1 MKHTLN
7 IPILGFA
14 AYSGTGK
21 TTLLEALIPKL
32 TKAGLR
38 IGMLKHAHHN
48 FDVDQPGKDSHRL
61 RKAGASQML
70 ISSRNRFALMTETPE
85 SESEF
90 DYLLTRFD
98 EDKLDVVLVEGCKNI
113 AFPKIELHREEVGKP
128 WLHPNDE
135 NIIAIASDSGEL
147 DSELPQMNINDLEA
161 IAQFVIQ
168 YVQEAKAPKSKEKE
182 AACCD
187 TLSPAFLSV
196 VQGQEKILSL
206 VNTVSETEACK
217 IEDAYGRVLADHVV
231 SPVNVPQY
239 TNSAMDGYAI
249 RGDDVERESYQVVA
263 KVMAGHA
270 YDKPLEVGQA
280 VKIMTGAPTPIN
292 GDTVVMREQASK
304 DGDTV
309 TFNGASIKTG
319 QNVRQAG
326 EDLAIGNDVFTAGTR
341 LASPEMGMIASLGF
355 GEANVFRKLKVAVF
369 STGDEVQA
377 PGTEQK
383 ANSIYDSNRFTIM
396 GMLEK
401 LGCEILDFG
410 ILEDNE
416 QLMIE
421 ALENASAQADVV
433 MTSGGVSVGDA
444 DYIKLA
450 LDKLGQIDFWRIN
463 MRPGRPLAFGQI
475 NDKPFFGLPGNP
487 VAVMVSF
494 INFVEPALRK
504 MQGEQG
510 WKPLKVSAIATENLR
525 SRQGRTEFS
534 RGIYELDETGRLT
547 VRTTGKQ
554 GSGIL
559 RSMSEANCLI
569 EISPAVDTVKA
580 GESVTIIPLQAES
593 RPIQNSK
600 VSMSGLFIDYRK
612 IFQRDSYGSH
622 HSLHLQ
628 RPRQRTDVL
637 VPATP
642 QHSRSSC
649 RSRRYR
655 YH

>member
-21 TTLLEALIPKL
+21 TTLLEALLPKL
-32 TKAGLR
+32 TEAGLR

-147 DSELPQMNINDLEA
+147 DSDLPQMNINDLEA
-161 IAQFVIQ
+161 IAQFVIE

-206 VNTVSETEACK
+206 VNTVAETEACK
-217 IEDAYGRVLADHVV
+217 IENAYGRVLADHVV

-249 RGDDVERESYQVVA
+249 RGDDVERDSYQVVA
-263 KVMAGHA
+263 EVMAGHA
-270 YDKPLEVGQA
+270 YDQPLEVGQA

-292 GDTVVMREQASK
+292 GDTVVMREQASQ

-326 EDLAIGNDVFTAGTR
+326 EDLAIGSDVFTAGTR

-475 NDKPFFGLPGNP
+475 DDKPFFGLPGNP

-580 GESVTIIPLQAES
+580 GESVTIIPLQG
-593 RPIQNSK
+593 RI
-600 VSMSGLFIDYRK
+600 
-612 IFQRDSYGSH
+612 
-622 HSLHLQ
+622 
-628 RPRQRTDVL
+628 
-637 VPATP
+637 
-642 QHSRSSC
+642 
-649 RSRRYR
+649 
-655 YH
+655 

>member
-21 TTLLEALIPKL
+21 TTLLEALLPKL
-32 TKAGLR
+32 TEAGLR

-48 FDVDQPGKDSHRL
+48 FDVDKPGKDSYRL

-70 ISSRNRFALMTETPE
+70 IASRNRFALMTETPE
-85 SESEF
+85 AEAEF
-90 DYLLTRFD
+90 EYLLTRFD

-128 WLHPNDE
+128 WLYPHDE
-135 NIIAIASDSGEL
+135 NIIAIASDSAEL
-147 DSELPQMNINDLEA
+147 DSELPQMNINDLDA
-161 IAQFVIQ
+161 IAQFVLQ
-168 YVQEAKAPKSKEKE
+168 YVQDAKAPKSKEKD

-206 VNTVSETEACK
+206 VNTVSEIEACK
-217 IEDAYGRVLADHVV
+217 IENAYGRVLAEHII

-249 RGDDVERESYQVVA
+249 RSDDVDRDSYQVVA
-263 KVMAGHA
+263 EVMAGHA
-270 YDKPLEVGQA
+270 YDQPLEVGQA
-280 VKIMTGAPTPIN
+280 VKIMTGAPTPLN
-292 GDTVVMREQASK
+292 GDTVVMREQASQE
-304 DGDTV
+304 GDKV
-309 TFNGASIKTG
+309 TFNGANIKAG

-326 EDLAIGNDVFTAGTR
+326 EDLAIGSDVFTVGTR

-475 NDKPFFGLPGNP
+475 NNKPFFGLPGNP

-510 WKPLKVSAIATENLR
+510 WKPLKVNAIATENLR

-534 RGIYELDETGRLT
+534 RGIYELDDTGRLT

-569 EISPAVDTVKA
+569 EISPAIDTVKA
-580 GESVTIIPLQAES
+580 GESVTIIPLQG
-593 RPIQNSK
+593 RI
-600 VSMSGLFIDYRK
+600 
-612 IFQRDSYGSH
+612 
-622 HSLHLQ
+622 
-628 RPRQRTDVL
+628 
-637 VPATP
+637 
-642 QHSRSSC
+642 
-649 RSRRYR
+649 
-655 YH
+655 

>member
-21 TTLLEALIPKL
+21 TTLLEALLPKL
-32 TKAGLR
+32 TEAGLR

-48 FDVDQPGKDSHRL
+48 FDVDKPGKDSYRL

-70 ISSRNRFALMTETPE
+70 IASRNRFALMTETPE
-85 SESEF
+85 AEAEF
-90 DYLLTRFD
+90 EYLLTRFD
-98 EDKLDVVLVEGCKNI
+98 EDMLDVVLVEGCKNI

-128 WLHPNDE
+128 WLYPNDE
-135 NIIAIASDSGEL
+135 NIIAIASDTAEL
-147 DSELPQMNINDLEA
+147 DSELPQMNINDLDA
-161 IAQFVIQ
+161 IAQFVLQ
-168 YVQEAKAPKSKEKE
+168 YVQEAKAPKSKEKD

-206 VNTVSETEACK
+206 VNTVSEIEACK
-217 IEDAYGRVLADHVV
+217 IENAYGRVLAEHIV

-249 RGDDVERESYQVVA
+249 RSDDVDRDSYQVVA
-263 KVMAGHA
+263 EVMAGHA
-270 YDKPLEVGQA
+270 YDQPLEVGQA
-280 VKIMTGAPTPIN
+280 VKIMTGAPTPRN
-292 GDTVVMREQASK
+292 GDTVVMREQATQE
-304 DGDTV
+304 GDKV
-309 TFNGASIKTG
+309 TFNGANIKAG

-326 EDLAIGNDVFTAGTR
+326 EDLAIGSDVFTAGTR
-341 LASPEMGMIASLGF
+341 LASPEMGMVASLGF

-475 NDKPFFGLPGNP
+475 NNKPFFGLPGNP

-510 WKPLKVSAIATENLR
+510 WKPLKVNAIATENLR

-534 RGIYELDETGRLT
+534 RGVYELDATGRLT

-569 EISPAVDTVKA
+569 EISPAIDTVKA
-580 GESVTIIPLQAES
+580 GESVTIIPLQG
-593 RPIQNSK
+593 RI
-600 VSMSGLFIDYRK
+600 
-612 IFQRDSYGSH
+612 
-622 HSLHLQ
+622 
-628 RPRQRTDVL
+628 
-637 VPATP
+637 
-642 QHSRSSC
+642 
-649 RSRRYR
+649 
-655 YH
+655 

>member
-21 TTLLEALIPKL
+21 TTLLEALLPKL
-32 TKAGLR
+32 TEAGLR

-48 FDVDQPGKDSHRL
+48 FDVDKPGKDSYRL

-70 ISSRNRFALMTETPE
+70 IASRNRFALMTETPE
-85 SESEF
+85 AEAEF
-90 DYLLTRFD
+90 EYLLTRFD

-128 WLHPNDE
+128 WLYPHDE
-135 NIIAIASDSGEL
+135 NIIAIASDSAEL
-147 DSELPQMNINDLEA
+147 DSELPQMNINDLDA
-161 IAQFVIQ
+161 IAQFVLQ
-168 YVQEAKAPKSKEKE
+168 YVQDAKALKSKEKD

-206 VNTVSETEACK
+206 VNTVSEIEACK
-217 IEDAYGRVLADHVV
+217 IENAYGRVLAEHII

-249 RGDDVERESYQVVA
+249 RSDDVDRDSYQVVA
-263 KVMAGHA
+263 EVMAGHA
-270 YDKPLEVGQA
+270 YDQPLQVGQA
-280 VKIMTGAPTPIN
+280 VKIMTGAPTPLN
-292 GDTVVMREQASK
+292 GDTVVMREQASQE
-304 DGDTV
+304 GDKV
-309 TFNGASIKTG
+309 TFNGAHIKAG

-326 EDLAIGNDVFTAGTR
+326 EDLAIGSDVFTAGTR

-475 NDKPFFGLPGNP
+475 NNKPFFGLPGNP

-510 WKPLKVSAIATENLR
+510 WKPLKVNAIATENLR

-534 RGIYELDETGRLT
+534 RGIYELNDTGRLT

-569 EISPAVDTVKA
+569 EISPAIDTVKA
-580 GESVTIIPLQAES
+580 GESVTIIPLQG
-593 RPIQNSK
+593 RI
-600 VSMSGLFIDYRK
+600 
-612 IFQRDSYGSH
+612 
-622 HSLHLQ
+622 
-628 RPRQRTDVL
+628 
-637 VPATP
+637 
-642 QHSRSSC
+642 
-649 RSRRYR
+649 
-655 YH
+655 

>member
-21 TTLLEALIPKL
+21 TTLLEALLPKL
-32 TKAGLR
+32 TEAGLR

-48 FDVDQPGKDSHRL
+48 FDVDKPGKDSYRL

-70 ISSRNRFALMTETPE
+70 IASRNRFALMTETPE
-85 SESEF
+85 AEAEF
-90 DYLLTRFD
+90 EYLLTRFD
-98 EDKLDVVLVEGCKNI
+98 EDMLDVVLVEGCKNI

-128 WLHPNDE
+128 WLYPNDE
-135 NIIAIASDSGEL
+135 NIIAIASDGGEL
-147 DSELPQMNINDLEA
+147 DSELPQININDLDA

-168 YVQEAKAPKSKEKE
+168 YVQEAKAPKNKEKE

-206 VNTVSETEACK
+206 VNTVSEIEACK

-263 KVMAGHA
+263 EVMAGHA
-270 YDKPLEVGQA
+270 YDQPLEVGQA

-292 GDTVVMREQASK
+292 GDTVVMREQASQ

-309 TFNGASIKTG
+309 TLNGANIKAG

-326 EDLAIGNDVFTAGTR
+326 EDLAIGSDVFTAGTR

-475 NDKPFFGLPGNP
+475 NNKPFFGLPGNP

-504 MQGEQG
+504 MQGEQD
-510 WKPLKVSAIATENLR
+510 WKPLKVNAIATENLR

-534 RGIYELDETGRLT
+534 RGVYELDETGRLT

-569 EISPAVDTVKA
+569 EISPAIDTVKA
-580 GESVTIIPLQAES
+580 GESVTIIPLQG
-593 RPIQNSK
+593 RI
-600 VSMSGLFIDYRK
+600 
-612 IFQRDSYGSH
+612 
-622 HSLHLQ
+622 
-628 RPRQRTDVL
+628 
-637 VPATP
+637 
-642 QHSRSSC
+642 
-649 RSRRYR
+649 
-655 YH
+655 

>member
-21 TTLLEALIPKL
+21 TTLLEALLPKL
-32 TKAGLR
+32 TEAGLR

-48 FDVDQPGKDSHRL
+48 FDVDKPGKDSYRL

-70 ISSRNRFALMTETPE
+70 IASRNRFALMTETPE
-85 SESEF
+85 AEAEF
-90 DYLLTRFD
+90 EYLLTRFD

-128 WLHPNDE
+128 WLYPHDE
-135 NIIAIASDSGEL
+135 NIIAIASDTAEL
-147 DSELPQMNINDLEA
+147 DSELPQMNINDLDA
-161 IAQFVIQ
+161 IAQFVLQ
-168 YVQEAKAPKSKEKE
+168 YVQEAKAPKSKEKD

-206 VNTVSETEACK
+206 VNTVSEIEASK
-217 IEDAYGRVLADHVV
+217 IENAYGRVLAEDII

-249 RGDDVERESYQVVA
+249 RSDDVDRDSYQVVA
-263 KVMAGHA
+263 EVMAGHA
-270 YDKPLEVGQA
+270 YDQPLQVGQA
-280 VKIMTGAPTPIN
+280 VKIMTGAPTPRN
-292 GDTVVMREQASK
+292 GDTVVMREQASQE
-304 DGDTV
+304 GDKV
-309 TFNGASIKTG
+309 TFNGSNIKAG

-326 EDLAIGNDVFTAGTR
+326 EDLAIGSDVFTAGTR

-475 NDKPFFGLPGNP
+475 NNKPFFGLPGNP

-510 WKPLKVSAIATENLR
+510 WKPLKVKAIATENLR

-534 RGIYELDETGRLT
+534 RGIYELDDTGRLT

-569 EISPAVDTVKA
+569 EISPAIDTVKA
-580 GESVTIIPLQAES
+580 GESVTIIPLQG
-593 RPIQNSK
+593 RI
-600 VSMSGLFIDYRK
+600 
-612 IFQRDSYGSH
+612 
-622 HSLHLQ
+622 
-628 RPRQRTDVL
+628 
-637 VPATP
+637 
-642 QHSRSSC
+642 
-649 RSRRYR
+649 
-655 YH
+655 

>member
-21 TTLLEALIPKL
+21 TTLLEALLPKL
-32 TKAGLR
+32 TEAGLR

-263 KVMAGHA
+263 EVMAGHA
-270 YDKPLEVGQA
+270 YDQPLEVGQA

-292 GDTVVMREQASK
+292 GDTVVMREQASQ

-580 GESVTIIPLQAES
+580 GESVTIIPLQG
-593 RPIQNSK
+593 RI
-600 VSMSGLFIDYRK
+600 
-612 IFQRDSYGSH
+612 
-622 HSLHLQ
+622 
-628 RPRQRTDVL
+628 
-637 VPATP
+637 
-642 QHSRSSC
+642 
-649 RSRRYR
+649 
-655 YH
+655 

>member
-21 TTLLEALIPKL
+21 TTLLEALLPKL
-32 TKAGLR
+32 TEAGLR

-48 FDVDQPGKDSHRL
+48 FDVDKPGKDSYRL

-70 ISSRNRFALMTETPE
+70 IASRNRYALMTETPE
-85 SESEF
+85 AESEF
-90 DYLLTRFD
+90 EYLLTRFD
-98 EDKLDVVLVEGCKNI
+98 EDMLDVVLVEGCKNI

-128 WLHPNDE
+128 WLYPHDD
-135 NIIAIASDSGEL
+135 NIIAIASDSAEL
-147 DSELPQMNINDLEA
+147 DSELPQMNINDLDA
-161 IAQFVIQ
+161 IAQFVLQ
-168 YVQEAKAPKSKEKE
+168 YVQDAKAPKSKEKD

-206 VNTVSETEACK
+206 VNTVSEIEACK
-217 IEDAYGRVLADHVV
+217 IENAYGRVLAEHII

-249 RGDDVERESYQVVA
+249 RSDDVDRDSYQIVA
-263 KVMAGHA
+263 EVMAGHA
-270 YDKPLEVGQA
+270 YDQPLEVGQA
-280 VKIMTGAPTPIN
+280 VKIMTGAPTPLN
-292 GDTVVMREQASK
+292 GDTVVMREQASQE
-304 DGDTV
+304 GDKV
-309 TFNGASIKTG
+309 TFNGANIKAG

-326 EDLAIGNDVFTAGTR
+326 EDLAIGSDVFTAGTR

-410 ILEDNE
+410 IMEDNE

-475 NDKPFFGLPGNP
+475 NNKPFFGLPGNP

-510 WKPLKVSAIATENLR
+510 WKPLKVNAIATENLR

-534 RGIYELDETGRLT
+534 RGVYELDDTGRLT

-569 EISPAVDTVKA
+569 EISPAIDTVKA
-580 GESVTIIPLQAES
+580 GESVTIIPLQG
-593 RPIQNSK
+593 RI
-600 VSMSGLFIDYRK
+600 
-612 IFQRDSYGSH
+612 
-622 HSLHLQ
+622 
-628 RPRQRTDVL
+628 
-637 VPATP
+637 
-642 QHSRSSC
+642 
-649 RSRRYR
+649 
-655 YH
+655 

>member
-21 TTLLEALIPKL
+21 TTLLEALLPKL
-32 TKAGLR
+32 TEAGLR

-48 FDVDQPGKDSHRL
+48 FDVDKPGKDSYRL

-70 ISSRNRFALMTETPE
+70 IASRNRFALMTETPE
-85 SESEF
+85 AEAEF
-90 DYLLTRFD
+90 EYLLTRFD

-128 WLHPNDE
+128 WLYPHDE
-135 NIIAIASDSGEL
+135 NIIAIASDSAEL
-147 DSELPQMNINDLEA
+147 DSELPQMNINDLDA
-161 IAQFVIQ
+161 IAQFVLQ
-168 YVQEAKAPKSKEKE
+168 YVQDAKAPKSKEKD

-206 VNTVSETEACK
+206 VNTVSEIEACK
-217 IEDAYGRVLADHVV
+217 IENAYGRVLAEHII

-249 RGDDVERESYQVVA
+249 RSDDVDRDSYQIVA
-263 KVMAGHA
+263 EVMAGHA
-270 YDKPLEVGQA
+270 YDKALEVGQA
-280 VKIMTGAPTPIN
+280 VKIMTGAPTPLN
-292 GDTVVMREQASK
+292 GDTVVMREQASQE
-304 DGDTV
+304 GDNV
-309 TFNGASIKTG
+309 TFNGANIKAG

-326 EDLAIGNDVFTAGTR
+326 EDLAIGSDVFTAGTR

-475 NDKPFFGLPGNP
+475 NNKPFFGLPGNP

-510 WKPLKVSAIATENLR
+510 WKPLKVNAIATENLR

-534 RGIYELDETGRLT
+534 RGIYELDDTGRLT

-569 EISPAVDTVKA
+569 EISPAIDTVKA
-580 GESVTIIPLQAES
+580 GESVTIIPLQG
-593 RPIQNSK
+593 RI
-600 VSMSGLFIDYRK
+600 
-612 IFQRDSYGSH
+612 
-622 HSLHLQ
+622 
-628 RPRQRTDVL
+628 
-637 VPATP
+637 
-642 QHSRSSC
+642 
-649 RSRRYR
+649 
-655 YH
+655 

>member
-21 TTLLEALIPKL
+21 TTLLEALLPKL
-32 TKAGLR
+32 TEAGLR

-48 FDVDQPGKDSHRL
+48 FDVDKPGKDSHRL

-70 ISSRNRFALMTETPE
+70 IASRNRFALMTETPE
-85 SESEF
+85 AEAEF
-90 DYLLTRFD
+90 EYLLTRFD

-128 WLHPNDE
+128 WLYPHDE
-135 NIIAIASDSGEL
+135 NIIAIASDSAEL
-147 DSELPQMNINDLEA
+147 DSELPQMNINDLDA
-161 IAQFVIQ
+161 IAQFVLQ
-168 YVQEAKAPKSKEKE
+168 YVQDAKAPKSKEKD

-206 VNTVSETEACK
+206 VNTVSEIEACK
-217 IEDAYGRVLADHVV
+217 IENAYGRVLAEHII

-249 RGDDVERESYQVVA
+249 RSDDVDRDSYQVVA
-263 KVMAGHA
+263 EVMAGHA
-270 YDKPLEVGQA
+270 YDQPLEVGQA
-280 VKIMTGAPTPIN
+280 VKIMTGAPTPRN
-292 GDTVVMREQASK
+292 GDTVVMREQASQE
-304 DGDTV
+304 GDKV
-309 TFNGASIKTG
+309 TFNGANIKAG

-326 EDLAIGNDVFTAGTR
+326 EDLAIGSDVFTAGTR

-475 NDKPFFGLPGNP
+475 NNKPFFGLPGNP

-510 WKPLKVSAIATENLR
+510 WKPLKVNAIATENLR

-534 RGIYELDETGRLT
+534 RGIYELDDTGRLT

-569 EISPAVDTVKA
+569 EISPAIDTVKA
-580 GESVTIIPLQAES
+580 GESVTIIPLQG
-593 RPIQNSK
+593 RI
-600 VSMSGLFIDYRK
+600 
-612 IFQRDSYGSH
+612 
-622 HSLHLQ
+622 
-628 RPRQRTDVL
+628 
-637 VPATP
+637 
-642 QHSRSSC
+642 
-649 RSRRYR
+649 
-655 YH
+655 

>member
-21 TTLLEALIPKL
+21 TTLLEALLPKL
-32 TKAGLR
+32 TEAGLR

-48 FDVDQPGKDSHRL
+48 FDVDKPGKDSYRL

-70 ISSRNRFALMTETPE
+70 IASRNRFALMTETPE
-85 SESEF
+85 AEAEF
-90 DYLLTRFD
+90 EYLLTRFD

-128 WLHPNDE
+128 WLYPNDE
-135 NIIAIASDSGEL
+135 NIIAIASDSAEL

-168 YVQEAKAPKSKEKE
+168 YVQEAKAPKNKEKE

-206 VNTVSETEACK
+206 VNTVSEIEACK
-217 IEDAYGRVLADHVV
+217 IENAYGRVLAEHII

-249 RGDDVERESYQVVA
+249 RSDDVDRDSYQVIA
-263 KVMAGHA
+263 EVMAGHA
-270 YDKPLEVGQA
+270 YDQPLEVGQA
-280 VKIMTGAPTPIN
+280 VKIMTGAPTPRN
-292 GDTVVMREQASK
+292 GDTVVMREQAIQE
-304 DGDTV
+304 GDKV
-309 TFNGASIKTG
+309 TFNGANIKAG

-326 EDLAIGNDVFTAGTR
+326 EDLAIGSDVFTAGTR

-369 STGDEVQA
+369 STGDEVQP

-475 NDKPFFGLPGNP
+475 NNKPFFGLPGNP

-510 WKPLKVSAIATENLR
+510 WKPLKVNAIATENLR

-534 RGIYELDETGRLT
+534 RGVYELDATGRLT

-569 EISPAVDTVKA
+569 EISPAIDTVKA
-580 GESVTIIPLQAES
+580 GESVTIIPLQG
-593 RPIQNSK
+593 RI
-600 VSMSGLFIDYRK
+600 
-612 IFQRDSYGSH
+612 
-622 HSLHLQ
+622 
-628 RPRQRTDVL
+628 
-637 VPATP
+637 
-642 QHSRSSC
+642 
-649 RSRRYR
+649 
-655 YH
+655 

>member
-21 TTLLEALIPKL
+21 TTLLEALLPKL
-32 TKAGLR
+32 TEAGLR

-48 FDVDQPGKDSHRL
+48 FDVDKPGKDSYRL

-70 ISSRNRFALMTETPE
+70 IASRNRFALMTETPE
-85 SESEF
+85 AEAEF
-90 DYLLTRFD
+90 EYLLTRFD

-128 WLHPNDE
+128 WLYPHDE
-135 NIIAIASDSGEL
+135 NIIAIASDSAEL
-147 DSELPQMNINDLEA
+147 DSELPQMNINDLDA
-161 IAQFVIQ
+161 IAQFVLQ
-168 YVQEAKAPKSKEKE
+168 YVQDAKAPKSKEKD

-196 VQGQEKILSL
+196 VQGQEKVLSL
-206 VNTVSETEACK
+206 VNTVSEIEACK
-217 IEDAYGRVLADHVV
+217 IENAYGRVLAEDII

-249 RGDDVERESYQVVA
+249 RSDDVDRDSYQVVA
-263 KVMAGHA
+263 EVMAGHA
-270 YDKPLEVGQA
+270 YDQPLEVGQA
-280 VKIMTGAPTPIN
+280 VKIMTGAPTPLN
-292 GDTVVMREQASK
+292 GDTVVMREQATQE
-304 DGDTV
+304 GDKV
-309 TFNGASIKTG
+309 TFNGSNIKAG

-326 EDLAIGNDVFTAGTR
+326 EDLAIGSDVFTAGTR

-475 NDKPFFGLPGNP
+475 NNKPFFGLPGNP

-510 WKPLKVSAIATENLR
+510 WKPLKVNAIATENLR

-534 RGIYELDETGRLT
+534 RGIYELDDTGRLT

-569 EISPAVDTVKA
+569 EISPAIDTVKA
-580 GESVTIIPLQAES
+580 GESVTIIPLQG
-593 RPIQNSK
+593 RI
-600 VSMSGLFIDYRK
+600 
-612 IFQRDSYGSH
+612 
-622 HSLHLQ
+622 
-628 RPRQRTDVL
+628 
-637 VPATP
+637 
-642 QHSRSSC
+642 
-649 RSRRYR
+649 
-655 YH
+655 

>member
-21 TTLLEALIPKL
+21 TTLLEALLPKL
-32 TKAGLR
+32 TEAGLR

-48 FDVDQPGKDSHRL
+48 FDVDKPGKDSYRL

-70 ISSRNRFALMTETPE
+70 IASRNRFALMTETPE
-85 SESEF
+85 AEAEF
-90 DYLLTRFD
+90 EYLLTRFD

-128 WLHPNDE
+128 WLYPHDD
-135 NIIAIASDSGEL
+135 NIIAIASDSAEL
-147 DSELPQMNINDLEA
+147 DSELPQMNINDLDA
-161 IAQFVIQ
+161 IAQFVLQ
-168 YVQEAKAPKSKEKE
+168 YVQDAKAPKSKEKDT
-182 AACCD
+182 ACCD

-206 VNTVSETEACK
+206 VNTVSEIEACK
-217 IEDAYGRVLADHVV
+217 IENAYGRVLAEHII

-249 RGDDVERESYQVVA
+249 RSDDVDRDSYQVVA
-263 KVMAGHA
+263 EVMAGHA
-270 YDKPLEVGQA
+270 YDQPLEVGQA
-280 VKIMTGAPTPIN
+280 VKIMTGAPTPLN
-292 GDTVVMREQASK
+292 GDTVVMREQASQE
-304 DGDTV
+304 GDKV
-309 TFNGASIKTG
+309 TFDGANIKAG

-326 EDLAIGNDVFTAGTR
+326 EDLAIGSDVFTAGTR

-475 NDKPFFGLPGNP
+475 NNKPFFGLPGNP

-510 WKPLKVSAIATENLR
+510 WKPLKVNAIATENLR

-534 RGIYELDETGRLT
+534 RGIYELDDTGRLT

-569 EISPAVDTVKA
+569 EISPAIDTVKA
-580 GESVTIIPLQAES
+580 GESVTIIPLQG
-593 RPIQNSK
+593 RI
-600 VSMSGLFIDYRK
+600 
-612 IFQRDSYGSH
+612 
-622 HSLHLQ
+622 
-628 RPRQRTDVL
+628 
-637 VPATP
+637 
-642 QHSRSSC
+642 
-649 RSRRYR
+649 
-655 YH
+655 

>member
-21 TTLLEALIPKL
+21 TTLLEALLPKL
-32 TKAGLR
+32 TEAGLR

-48 FDVDQPGKDSHRL
+48 FDVDKPGKDSYRL

-70 ISSRNRFALMTETPE
+70 IASRNRFALMTETPE
-85 SESEF
+85 AEAEF
-90 DYLLTRFD
+90 EYLLTRFD
-98 EDKLDVVLVEGCKNI
+98 EDMLDVVLVEGCKNI

-128 WLHPNDE
+128 WLYPNDE
-135 NIIAIASDSGEL
+135 NIIAIASDGGEL

-168 YVQEAKAPKSKEKE
+168 YVQEAKAPKNKEKE

-206 VNTVSETEACK
+206 VNTVSEIEACK
-217 IEDAYGRVLADHVV
+217 IENAYGRVLAEHIV

-249 RGDDVERESYQVVA
+249 RSDDVDRDSYQVVA
-263 KVMAGHA
+263 EVMAGHA
-270 YDKPLEVGQA
+270 YDQPLDVGQA
-280 VKIMTGAPTPIN
+280 VKIMTGAPTPRN
-292 GDTVVMREQASK
+292 GDTVVMREQASQE
-304 DGDTV
+304 GDKV
-309 TFNGASIKTG
+309 TFNGANIKAG

-326 EDLAIGNDVFTAGTR
+326 EDLAIGSDVFTAGTR

-475 NDKPFFGLPGNP
+475 NNKPFFGLPGNP

-510 WKPLKVSAIATENLR
+510 WKPLKVNAIATENLR
-525 SRQGRTEFS
+525 SRQGRTEFT
-534 RGIYELDETGRLT
+534 RGIYELDNTGRLT

-569 EISPAVDTVKA
+569 EISPAIDTVKA
-580 GESVTIIPLQAES
+580 GESVTIIPLQG
-593 RPIQNSK
+593 RI
-600 VSMSGLFIDYRK
+600 
-612 IFQRDSYGSH
+612 
-622 HSLHLQ
+622 
-628 RPRQRTDVL
+628 
-637 VPATP
+637 
-642 QHSRSSC
+642 
-649 RSRRYR
+649 
-655 YH
+655 

>member
-1 MKHTLN
+1 MKHSLP
-7 IPILGFA
+7 IPLLGFA

-21 TTLLEALIPKL
+21 TTLLEALLPKL
-32 TKAGLR
+32 TEAGLR

-48 FDVDQPGKDSHRL
+48 FDVDKEGKDSYRL

-70 ISSRNRFALMTETPE
+70 IASRNRYALMTETPE
-85 SESEF
+85 AESEF
-90 DYLLTRFD
+90 DYLLGRFD
-98 EDKLDVVLVEGCKNI
+98 CDKLDVVLVEGCKNI
-113 AFPKIELHREEVGKP
+113 AFPKIELHREAIAKP
-128 WLHPNDE
+128 WLYPNDD
-135 NIIAIASDSGEL
+135 NIIAIASDSQL
-147 DSELPQMNINDLEA
+147 SDTQLPQMDINDLDA
-161 IAQFVIQ
+161 IARFVIE
-168 YVQEAKAPKSKEKE
+168 YVKSSGKSTKTKSE

-196 VQGQEKILSL
+196 EQGQEKILSL
-206 VNTVSETEACK
+206 VHPVEETEACPVAS
-217 IEDAYGRVLADHVV
+217 AYGRVLAKDVI

-249 RGDDVERESYQVVA
+249 RGDDLERSSYQVVA
-263 KVMAGHA
+263 EVLAGHA
-270 YDKPLEVGQA
+270 YDKPLQAGEA
-280 VKIMTGAPTPIN
+280 VKIMTGAPTPVN
-292 GDTVVMREQASK
+292 ADTVVMREQASQQ
-304 DGDTV
+304 GDNV
-309 TFNGASIKTG
+309 TFGEAKIKIG

-326 EDLAIGNDVFTAGTR
+326 EDLAIGSEVFSQGKR
-341 LASPEMGMIASLGF
+341 ISSPEMGMIASLGY
-355 GEANVFRKLKVAVF
+355 ADCQVFRALKVAVF

-383 ANSIYDSNRFTIM
+383 SNSIYDSNRFTLI
-396 GMLEK
+396 GLLES

-416 QLMIE
+416 DLMIK
-421 ALENASAQADVV
+421 ALEDASAQADVV
-433 MTSGGVSVGDA
+433 LTSGGVSVGDA

-475 NDKPFFGLPGNP
+475 SGKPFFGLPGNP

-504 MQGEQG
+504 MQGEQN
-510 WKPLKVSAIATENLR
+510 WQPLKVNAIATENLR

-534 RGIYELDETGRLT
+534 RGVYQLDSNGQLT

-569 EISPAVDTVKA
+569 EISPAVDTVKV
-580 GESVTIIPLQAES
+580 GESVTIIPLQG
-593 RPIQNSK
+593 RI
-600 VSMSGLFIDYRK
+600 
-612 IFQRDSYGSH
+612 
-622 HSLHLQ
+622 
-628 RPRQRTDVL
+628 
-637 VPATP
+637 
-642 QHSRSSC
+642 
-649 RSRRYR
+649 
-655 YH
+655 

>member
-7 IPILGFA
+7 IPIIGFA

-21 TTLLEALIPKL
+21 TTLLEALLPKL
-32 TKAGLR
+32 TEAGLH

-48 FDVDQPGKDSHRL
+48 FDVDKPGKDSYRL

-70 ISSRNRFALMTETPE
+70 IASRNRFALMTETPE
-85 SESEF
+85 AEAEF
-90 DYLLTRFD
+90 EYLLTRFD

-128 WLHPNDE
+128 WLYPHDD
-135 NIIAIASDSGEL
+135 NIIAIASDTAEL
-147 DSELPQMNINDLEA
+147 DSELPQMNINDLDA
-161 IAQFVIQ
+161 IAQFVLQ
-168 YVQEAKAPKSKEKE
+168 YVQDAKAPKSKEKD

-206 VNTVSETEACK
+206 VNTVSEIEACK
-217 IEDAYGRVLADHVV
+217 IENAYGRVLAEHII

-249 RGDDVERESYQVVA
+249 RSDDVDRDSYQVVA
-263 KVMAGHA
+263 EVMAGHA
-270 YDKPLEVGQA
+270 YDQPLEVGQA
-280 VKIMTGAPTPIN
+280 VKIMTGAPTPRN
-292 GDTVVMREQASK
+292 GDTVVMREQASQE
-304 DGDTV
+304 GDKV
-309 TFNGASIKTG
+309 TFNGAHIKAG

-326 EDLAIGNDVFTAGTR
+326 EDLTIGSDVFTAGTR

-475 NDKPFFGLPGNP
+475 NNKPFFGLPGNP

-510 WKPLKVSAIATENLR
+510 WKPLKVNAIATENLR

-534 RGIYELDETGRLT
+534 RGIYELDNTGRLT

-569 EISPAVDTVKA
+569 EISPAIDTVKA
-580 GESVTIIPLQAES
+580 GESVTIIPLQG
-593 RPIQNSK
+593 RI
-600 VSMSGLFIDYRK
+600 
-612 IFQRDSYGSH
+612 
-622 HSLHLQ
+622 
-628 RPRQRTDVL
+628 
-637 VPATP
+637 
-642 QHSRSSC
+642 
-649 RSRRYR
+649 
-655 YH
+655 

>member
-21 TTLLEALIPKL
+21 TTLLEALLPKL
-32 TKAGLR
+32 TEAGLR

-48 FDVDQPGKDSHRL
+48 FDVDKPGKDSYRL

-70 ISSRNRFALMTETPE
+70 IASRNRFALMTETPE
-85 SESEF
+85 AEAEF
-90 DYLLTRFD
+90 EYLLTRFD

-128 WLHPNDE
+128 WLYPHDE
-135 NIIAIASDSGEL
+135 NIIAIASDSAEL
-147 DSELPQMNINDLEA
+147 DSELPQMNINDLDA
-161 IAQFVIQ
+161 IAQFVLQ
-168 YVQEAKAPKSKEKE
+168 YVQDAKAPKSKEKD

-196 VQGQEKILSL
+196 VQGQEKVLSL
-206 VNTVSETEACK
+206 VNTVSEIEACK
-217 IEDAYGRVLADHVV
+217 IENAYGRVLAEDII

-249 RGDDVERESYQVVA
+249 RSDDVDRDSYQIVA
-263 KVMAGHA
+263 EVMAGHA
-270 YDKPLEVGQA
+270 YDQPLEVGQA
-280 VKIMTGAPTPIN
+280 VKIMTGAPTPLN
-292 GDTVVMREQASK
+292 GDTVVMREQAFQE
-304 DGDTV
+304 GDKV
-309 TFNGASIKTG
+309 TFNGANIKAG

-326 EDLAIGNDVFTAGTR
+326 EDLAIGSDVFTAGTR

-475 NDKPFFGLPGNP
+475 NNKPFFGLPGNP

-504 MQGEQG
+504 MQGEQS
-510 WKPLKVSAIATENLR
+510 WKPLKVNAIATENLR

-534 RGIYELDETGRLT
+534 RGIYELDDTGRLT

-569 EISPAVDTVKA
+569 EISPAIDTVKA
-580 GESVTIIPLQAES
+580 GESVTIIPLQG
-593 RPIQNSK
+593 RI
-600 VSMSGLFIDYRK
+600 
-612 IFQRDSYGSH
+612 
-622 HSLHLQ
+622 
-628 RPRQRTDVL
+628 
-637 VPATP
+637 
-642 QHSRSSC
+642 
-649 RSRRYR
+649 
-655 YH
+655 

>member
-21 TTLLEALIPKL
+21 TTLLEALLPKL
-32 TKAGLR
+32 TEAGLR

-48 FDVDQPGKDSHRL
+48 FDVDKPGKDSYRL

-70 ISSRNRFALMTETPE
+70 IASRNRFALMTETPE
-85 SESEF
+85 AEAEF
-90 DYLLTRFD
+90 EYLLTRFD

-128 WLHPNDE
+128 WLYPHDD
-135 NIIAIASDSGEL
+135 NIIAIASDSAEL
-147 DSELPQMNINDLEA
+147 DSELPQMNINDLDA
-161 IAQFVIQ
+161 IAQFVLQ
-168 YVQEAKAPKSKEKE
+168 YVQDAKAPKSKEKD

-206 VNTVSETEACK
+206 VNTVSEIEACK
-217 IEDAYGRVLADHVV
+217 IENAYGRVLAEHII

-249 RGDDVERESYQVVA
+249 RSDDVDRDSYQVVA
-263 KVMAGHA
+263 EVMAGHA
-270 YDKPLEVGQA
+270 YDQPLEVGQA
-280 VKIMTGAPTPIN
+280 VKIMTGAPTPLN
-292 GDTVVMREQASK
+292 GDTVVMREQASQE
-304 DGDTV
+304 GDKV
-309 TFNGASIKTG
+309 TFNGSNIKAG

-326 EDLAIGNDVFTAGTR
+326 EDLAIGSDVFTAGTR

-377 PGTEQK
+377 PGIEQK

-475 NDKPFFGLPGNP
+475 NNKPFFGLPGNP

-510 WKPLKVSAIATENLR
+510 WKPLKVNAIATENLR

-534 RGIYELDETGRLT
+534 RGIYELDDTGRLT

-569 EISPAVDTVKA
+569 EISPAIDTVKA
-580 GESVTIIPLQAES
+580 GESVTIIPLQG
-593 RPIQNSK
+593 RI
-600 VSMSGLFIDYRK
+600 
-612 IFQRDSYGSH
+612 
-622 HSLHLQ
+622 
-628 RPRQRTDVL
+628 
-637 VPATP
+637 
-642 QHSRSSC
+642 
-649 RSRRYR
+649 
-655 YH
+655 

>member
-21 TTLLEALIPKL
+21 TTLLEALLPKL
-32 TKAGLR
+32 TEAGLR

-48 FDVDQPGKDSHRL
+48 FDVDKPGKDSYRL

-70 ISSRNRFALMTETPE
+70 IASRNRFALMTETPE
-85 SESEF
+85 AEAEF
-90 DYLLTRFD
+90 EYLLTRFD

-128 WLHPNDE
+128 WLYPHDE
-135 NIIAIASDSGEL
+135 NIIAIASDSAEL
-147 DSELPQMNINDLEA
+147 DSELPQMNINDLDA
-161 IAQFVIQ
+161 IAQFVLQ
-168 YVQEAKAPKSKEKE
+168 YVQDAKAPKSKEKD

-206 VNTVSETEACK
+206 VNTVSEIEACK
-217 IEDAYGRVLADHVV
+217 IENAYGRVLAEDII

-249 RGDDVERESYQVVA
+249 RSDDVDRDSYQVVA
-263 KVMAGHA
+263 EVMAGHA
-270 YDKPLEVGQA
+270 YDQPLEVGQA
-280 VKIMTGAPTPIN
+280 VKIMTGAPTPRN
-292 GDTVVMREQASK
+292 GDTVVMREQASQE
-304 DGDTV
+304 GDKV
-309 TFNGASIKTG
+309 TFNGANIKAG

-326 EDLAIGNDVFTAGTR
+326 EDLAIGSDVFTAGTR

-475 NDKPFFGLPGNP
+475 NNKPFFGLPGNP

-510 WKPLKVSAIATENLR
+510 WKPLKVNAIATENLR

-534 RGIYELDETGRLT
+534 RGIYELDDTDRLT

-569 EISPAVDTVKA
+569 EISPAIDTVKA
-580 GESVTIIPLQAES
+580 GESVTIIPLQG
-593 RPIQNSK
+593 RI
-600 VSMSGLFIDYRK
+600 
-612 IFQRDSYGSH
+612 
-622 HSLHLQ
+622 
-628 RPRQRTDVL
+628 
-637 VPATP
+637 
-642 QHSRSSC
+642 
-649 RSRRYR
+649 
-655 YH
+655 

>member
-21 TTLLEALIPKL
+21 TTLLEALLPKL
-32 TKAGLR
+32 TEAGLR

-48 FDVDQPGKDSHRL
+48 FDVDKPGKDSYRL

-70 ISSRNRFALMTETPE
+70 IASRNRFALMTETPE
-85 SESEF
+85 AEAEF
-90 DYLLTRFD
+90 EYLLTRFD

-128 WLHPNDE
+128 WLYPHDD
-135 NIIAIASDSGEL
+135 NIIAIASDTGEL
-147 DSELPQMNINDLEA
+147 DSELPQMNINDLDA
-161 IAQFVIQ
+161 IAQFVLQ
-168 YVQEAKAPKSKEKE
+168 YVQDAKAPKSKEKD

-206 VNTVSETEACK
+206 VNTVSGIEACK
-217 IEDAYGRVLADHVV
+217 IENAYGRVLAEHII

-249 RGDDVERESYQVVA
+249 RSDDVNRDSYQVVA
-263 KVMAGHA
+263 EVMAGHA
-270 YDKPLEVGQA
+270 YDQPLEVGQA
-280 VKIMTGAPTPIN
+280 VKIMTGAPTPRN
-292 GDTVVMREQASK
+292 GVTVVMREQAFQE
-304 DGDTV
+304 GDKV
-309 TFNGASIKTG
+309 TFNGSNIKAG

-326 EDLAIGNDVFTAGTR
+326 EDLAIGSDVFTAGTR

-475 NDKPFFGLPGNP
+475 NNKPFFGLPGNP

-510 WKPLKVSAIATENLR
+510 WKPLKVNAIATENLR

-534 RGIYELDETGRLT
+534 RGIYELDDTGRLT

-569 EISPAVDTVKA
+569 EISPAIDTVKA
-580 GESVTIIPLQAES
+580 GESVTIIPLQG
-593 RPIQNSK
+593 RI
-600 VSMSGLFIDYRK
+600 
-612 IFQRDSYGSH
+612 
-622 HSLHLQ
+622 
-628 RPRQRTDVL
+628 
-637 VPATP
+637 
-642 QHSRSSC
+642 
-649 RSRRYR
+649 
-655 YH
+655 

>member
-21 TTLLEALIPKL
+21 TTLLEALLPKL
-32 TKAGLR
+32 TEAGLR

-48 FDVDQPGKDSHRL
+48 FDVDKPGKDSYRL

-70 ISSRNRFALMTETPE
+70 IASRNRFALMTETPE
-85 SESEF
+85 AEAEF
-90 DYLLTRFD
+90 EYLLTRFD

-128 WLHPNDE
+128 WLYPNDE
-135 NIIAIASDSGEL
+135 NIIAIASDGGEL

-168 YVQEAKAPKSKEKE
+168 YVQEAKAPKNKEKE

-206 VNTVSETEACK
+206 VNTVSEIEACK
-217 IEDAYGRVLADHVV
+217 IENAYGRVLAEHII

-249 RGDDVERESYQVVA
+249 RSDDVDRDSYQVVA
-263 KVMAGHA
+263 EVMAGHA
-270 YDKPLEVGQA
+270 YDQPLQVGQA
-280 VKIMTGAPTPIN
+280 VKIMTGAPTPLN
-292 GDTVVMREQASK
+292 GDTVVMREQASQE
-304 DGDTV
+304 GDKV
-309 TFNGASIKTG
+309 TFNGAHIKAG

-326 EDLAIGNDVFTAGTR
+326 EDLTIGSDVFTVGTR

-475 NDKPFFGLPGNP
+475 NNKPFFGLPGNP

-510 WKPLKVSAIATENLR
+510 WKPLKVNAIATENLR

-534 RGIYELDETGRLT
+534 RGIYELDDTGRLT

-569 EISPAVDTVKA
+569 EISPAIDTVKA
-580 GESVTIIPLQAES
+580 GESVTIIPLQG
-593 RPIQNSK
+593 RI
-600 VSMSGLFIDYRK
+600 
-612 IFQRDSYGSH
+612 
-622 HSLHLQ
+622 
-628 RPRQRTDVL
+628 
-637 VPATP
+637 
-642 QHSRSSC
+642 
-649 RSRRYR
+649 
-655 YH
+655 

>member
-1 MKHTLN
+1 MNFKLP

-21 TTLLEALIPKL
+21 TTLLEALLPKL
-32 TKAGLR
+32 TQSGLR

-48 FDVDQPGKDSHRL
+48 FDVDKEGKDSYRL

-85 SESEF
+85 EESQFE
-90 DYLLTRFD
+90 YLLTRFD
-98 EDKLDVVLVEGCKNI
+98 TDKLDVILVEGCKNI

-128 WLHPNDE
+128 WLHPSDD
-135 NIIAIASDSGEL
+135 NIIAIAADTQVT
-147 DSELPQMNINDLEA
+147 DSELPQMNINDLDA
-161 IAQFVIQ
+161 IAQFVID
-168 YVQEAKAPKSKEKE
+168 YVSSNNQTADKKSE

-206 VNTVSETEACK
+206 
-217 IEDAYGRVLADHVV
+217 IERIEGKESCAIADSAGRVLSDDVI

-239 TNSAMDGYAI
+239 TNSAMDGFAI
-249 RGDDVERESYQVVA
+249 RGEDTELESFEVVA
-263 KVMAGHA
+263 EVMAGHA
-270 YDKPLEVGQA
+270 YNKPLEQGQA
-280 VKIMTGAPTPIN
+280 VKIMTGAPTPI
-292 GDTVVMREQASK
+292 GADTVVMREQAVDS
-304 DGDTV
+304 GDRV
-309 TFNGASIKTG
+309 TFNASIKTG

-326 EDLAIGNDVFTAGTR
+326 EDLAIGAAVFSQGQR
-341 LASPEMGMIASLGF
+341 IASPEMGMMASLGF
-355 GEANVFRKLKVAVF
+355 GQCDVFRRVKVAVF

-383 ANSIYDSNRFTIM
+383 ENSIYDSNRFTIM

-410 ILEDNE
+410 IIEDDE
-416 QLMIE
+416 SLMIE
-421 ALENASAQADVV
+421 ALETASKQADIV

-450 LDKLGQIDFWRIN
+450 LEKLGQIDFWRIN

-494 INFVEPALRK
+494 INFVEPAIRK
-504 MQGEQG
+504 MQGEIDWQ
-510 WKPLKVSAIATENLR
+510 PLKVNAIATEDLR

-534 RGIYELDETGRLT
+534 RGVYELDPRGQLT

-580 GESVTIIPLQAES
+580 GESVTIIPLQG
-593 RPIQNSK
+593 RI
-600 VSMSGLFIDYRK
+600 
-612 IFQRDSYGSH
+612 
-622 HSLHLQ
+622 
-628 RPRQRTDVL
+628 
-637 VPATP
+637 
-642 QHSRSSC
+642 
-649 RSRRYR
+649 
-655 YH
+655 

>member
-21 TTLLEALIPKL
+21 TTLLEALLPKL
-32 TKAGLR
+32 TEAGLR

-48 FDVDQPGKDSHRL
+48 FDVDKPGKDSYRL

-70 ISSRNRFALMTETPE
+70 IASRNRFALMTETPE
-85 SESEF
+85 AEAEF
-90 DYLLTRFD
+90 EYLLTRFD

-128 WLHPNDE
+128 WLYPHDE
-135 NIIAIASDSGEL
+135 NIIAIASDTAEL
-147 DSELPQMNINDLEA
+147 DSELPQMNINDLDA
-161 IAQFVIQ
+161 IAQFVLQ
-168 YVQEAKAPKSKEKE
+168 YVQEAKAPKSKEKD

-206 VNTVSETEACK
+206 VNTVSEIEACK
-217 IEDAYGRVLADHVV
+217 IENAYGRVLSEDII

-249 RGDDVERESYQVVA
+249 RSDDVDRDSYQVVA
-263 KVMAGHA
+263 EVMAGHA
-270 YDKPLEVGQA
+270 YDQPLEVGQA
-280 VKIMTGAPTPIN
+280 VKIMTGAPTPLN
-292 GDTVVMREQASK
+292 GDTVVMREQASLE
-304 DGDTV
+304 GDKV
-309 TFNGASIKTG
+309 TFNGSNIKAG

-326 EDLAIGNDVFTAGTR
+326 EDLAIGSDVFTAGTR

-475 NDKPFFGLPGNP
+475 NNKPFFGLPGNP

-510 WKPLKVSAIATENLR
+510 WKPLKVNAIATENLR

-534 RGIYELDETGRLT
+534 RGIYELDDTGRLS

-569 EISPAVDTVKA
+569 EISPAIDTVKA
-580 GESVTIIPLQAES
+580 GESVTIIPLQG
-593 RPIQNSK
+593 RI
-600 VSMSGLFIDYRK
+600 
-612 IFQRDSYGSH
+612 
-622 HSLHLQ
+622 
-628 RPRQRTDVL
+628 
-637 VPATP
+637 
-642 QHSRSSC
+642 
-649 RSRRYR
+649 
-655 YH
+655 

>member
-21 TTLLEALIPKL
+21 TTLLEALLPKL
-32 TKAGLR
+32 TEAGLR

-48 FDVDQPGKDSHRL
+48 FDVDKPGKDSHRL

-70 ISSRNRFALMTETPE
+70 IASRNRFALMTETPE
-85 SESEF
+85 AEAEF
-90 DYLLTRFD
+90 EYLLTRFD

-128 WLHPNDE
+128 WLYPHDE
-135 NIIAIASDSGEL
+135 NIIAIASDSAEL
-147 DSELPQMNINDLEA
+147 DSELPQMNINDLDA
-161 IAQFVIQ
+161 IAQFVLQ
-168 YVQEAKAPKSKEKE
+168 YVQDAKAPKSKEKD

-206 VNTVSETEACK
+206 VNTVLEIEACK
-217 IEDAYGRVLADHVV
+217 IENAYGRVLAEHII
-231 SPVNVPQY
+231 SSVNVPQY

-249 RGDDVERESYQVVA
+249 RSDDVDRDSYQVVA
-263 KVMAGHA
+263 EVMAGHA
-270 YDKPLEVGQA
+270 YDQPLQVGQA
-280 VKIMTGAPTPIN
+280 VKIMTGAPTPLN
-292 GDTVVMREQASK
+292 GDTVVMREQASQE
-304 DGDTV
+304 GDKV
-309 TFNGASIKTG
+309 TFNGAHIKAG

-326 EDLAIGNDVFTAGTR
+326 EDLTIGSDVFTAGTR

-383 ANSIYDSNRFTIM
+383 ENSIYDSNRFTIM

-475 NDKPFFGLPGNP
+475 NNKPFFGLPGNP

-510 WKPLKVSAIATENLR
+510 WKPLKVNAIATENLR

-534 RGIYELDETGRLT
+534 RGIYELDNTGRLT

-569 EISPAVDTVKA
+569 EISPAIDTVKA
-580 GESVTIIPLQAES
+580 GESVTIIPLQG
-593 RPIQNSK
+593 RI
-600 VSMSGLFIDYRK
+600 
-612 IFQRDSYGSH
+612 
-622 HSLHLQ
+622 
-628 RPRQRTDVL
+628 
-637 VPATP
+637 
-642 QHSRSSC
+642 
-649 RSRRYR
+649 
-655 YH
+655 

>member
-21 TTLLEALIPKL
+21 TTLLEALLPKL
-32 TKAGLR
+32 TEAGLR

-48 FDVDQPGKDSHRL
+48 FDVDKPGKDSYRL

-70 ISSRNRFALMTETPE
+70 IASRNRFALMTETPE
-85 SESEF
+85 AEAEF
-90 DYLLTRFD
+90 EYLLTRFD

-128 WLHPNDE
+128 WLYPHDE
-135 NIIAIASDSGEL
+135 NIIAIASDSAEL
-147 DSELPQMNINDLEA
+147 DSELPQMNINDLDA
-161 IAQFVIQ
+161 IAQFVLQ
-168 YVQEAKAPKSKEKE
+168 YVQDAKAPKSKEKD

-206 VNTVSETEACK
+206 VNTVSEIEACK
-217 IEDAYGRVLADHVV
+217 IENAYGRVLAEDII

-249 RGDDVERESYQVVA
+249 RSDDVDRDSYQVVA
-263 KVMAGHA
+263 EVMAGHA
-270 YDKPLEVGQA
+270 YDQPLEVGQA
-280 VKIMTGAPTPIN
+280 VKIMTGAPTPRN
-292 GDTVVMREQASK
+292 GDTVVMREQASQE
-304 DGDTV
+304 GDKV
-309 TFNGASIKTG
+309 TFKGAHIKAG

-326 EDLAIGNDVFTAGTR
+326 EDLAIGSDVFTAGTR

-475 NDKPFFGLPGNP
+475 NNKPFFGLPGNP

-510 WKPLKVSAIATENLR
+510 WKPLKVNAIATENLR

-534 RGIYELDETGRLT
+534 RGIYELDDTGRLT

-569 EISPAVDTVKA
+569 EISPAIDTVKA
-580 GESVTIIPLQAES
+580 GESVTIIPLQG
-593 RPIQNSK
+593 RI
-600 VSMSGLFIDYRK
+600 
-612 IFQRDSYGSH
+612 
-622 HSLHLQ
+622 
-628 RPRQRTDVL
+628 
-637 VPATP
+637 
-642 QHSRSSC
+642 
-649 RSRRYR
+649 
-655 YH
+655 

>member
-21 TTLLEALIPKL
+21 TTLLEALLPKL
-32 TKAGLR
+32 TEAGLR

-48 FDVDQPGKDSHRL
+48 FDVDKPGKDSYRL

-70 ISSRNRFALMTETPE
+70 IASRNRFALMTETPE
-85 SESEF
+85 AEAEF
-90 DYLLTRFD
+90 EYLLTRFD

-128 WLHPNDE
+128 WLYPHDD
-135 NIIAIASDSGEL
+135 NIIAIASDSAEL
-147 DSELPQMNINDLEA
+147 DSELPQMNINDLDA
-161 IAQFVIQ
+161 IAQFVLQ
-168 YVQEAKAPKSKEKE
+168 YVQDAKAPKSKEKD

-206 VNTVSETEACK
+206 VNTVSEIEACK
-217 IEDAYGRVLADHVV
+217 IENAYGRVLAEHII

-249 RGDDVERESYQVVA
+249 RSDDVDRDSYQVVA
-263 KVMAGHA
+263 EVMAGHA
-270 YDKPLEVGQA
+270 YDQPLEVGQA
-280 VKIMTGAPTPIN
+280 VKIMTGAPTPLN
-292 GDTVVMREQASK
+292 GDTVVMREQATQE
-304 DGDTV
+304 GDKV
-309 TFNGASIKTG
+309 TFDGAHIKAG

-326 EDLAIGNDVFTAGTR
+326 EDLAIGSDVFTAGTR

-416 QLMIE
+416 HLMIE

-475 NDKPFFGLPGNP
+475 NNKPFFGLPGNP

-510 WKPLKVSAIATENLR
+510 WKPLKVNAIATENLR

-534 RGIYELDETGRLT
+534 RGIYELDNTGRLT

-569 EISPAVDTVKA
+569 EISPAIDTVKA
-580 GESVTIIPLQAES
+580 GESVTIIPLQG
-593 RPIQNSK
+593 RI
-600 VSMSGLFIDYRK
+600 
-612 IFQRDSYGSH
+612 
-622 HSLHLQ
+622 
-628 RPRQRTDVL
+628 
-637 VPATP
+637 
-642 QHSRSSC
+642 
-649 RSRRYR
+649 
-655 YH
+655 

>member
-21 TTLLEALIPKL
+21 TTLLEALLPKL
-32 TKAGLR
+32 TEAGLR

-48 FDVDQPGKDSHRL
+48 FDVDKPGKDSYRL

-70 ISSRNRFALMTETPE
+70 IASRNRYALMTETPE
-85 SESEF
+85 AEAEF
-90 DYLLTRFD
+90 EYLLTRFD

-128 WLHPNDE
+128 WLYPHDD
-135 NIIAIASDSGEL
+135 NIIAIASDTAEL
-147 DSELPQMNINDLEA
+147 DSELPQMNINDLDA
-161 IAQFVIQ
+161 IAQFVLQ
-168 YVQEAKAPKSKEKE
+168 YVQEAKAPKSKEKD

-206 VNTVSETEACK
+206 VNTVSEIEACK
-217 IEDAYGRVLADHVV
+217 IENAYGRVLAEHIV

-249 RGDDVERESYQVVA
+249 RSDDVDRDSYQVVA
-263 KVMAGHA
+263 EVMAGHA
-270 YDKPLEVGQA
+270 YDQPLEVGQA
-280 VKIMTGAPTPIN
+280 VKIMTGAPTPRN
-292 GDTVVMREQASK
+292 GDTVVMREQAIQE
-304 DGDTV
+304 GDKV
-309 TFNGASIKTG
+309 TFNGANIKAG

-326 EDLAIGNDVFTAGTR
+326 EDLAIGSDVFTAGTR

-475 NDKPFFGLPGNP
+475 NNKPFFGLPGNP

-510 WKPLKVSAIATENLR
+510 WKPLKVNAIATENLR

-534 RGIYELDETGRLT
+534 RGIYELDDTGRLT

-569 EISPAVDTVKA
+569 EISPAIDTVKA
-580 GESVTIIPLQAES
+580 GESVTIIPLQG
-593 RPIQNSK
+593 RI
-600 VSMSGLFIDYRK
+600 
-612 IFQRDSYGSH
+612 
-622 HSLHLQ
+622 
-628 RPRQRTDVL
+628 
-637 VPATP
+637 
-642 QHSRSSC
+642 
-649 RSRRYR
+649 
-655 YH
+655 

>member
-21 TTLLEALIPKL
+21 TTLLEALLPKL
-32 TKAGLR
+32 TEAGLR

-48 FDVDQPGKDSHRL
+48 FDVDKPGKDSYRL

-70 ISSRNRFALMTETPE
+70 IASRNRFALMTETPE
-85 SESEF
+85 AEAEF
-90 DYLLTRFD
+90 EYLLTRFD

-128 WLHPNDE
+128 WLYPHDE
-135 NIIAIASDSGEL
+135 NIIAIASDSAEL
-147 DSELPQMNINDLEA
+147 DSELPQMNINDLDA
-161 IAQFVIQ
+161 IAQFVLQ
-168 YVQEAKAPKSKEKE
+168 YVQDAKAPKSKEKD

-206 VNTVSETEACK
+206 VNTVSEIEACK
-217 IEDAYGRVLADHVV
+217 IENAYGRVLAEDII

-249 RGDDVERESYQVVA
+249 RSDDVDRDSYQVVA
-263 KVMAGHA
+263 EMMAGHA
-270 YDKPLEVGQA
+270 YDQPLEVGQA
-280 VKIMTGAPTPIN
+280 VKIMTGAPTPRN
-292 GDTVVMREQASK
+292 GDTVVMREQASQE
-304 DGDTV
+304 GDKV
-309 TFNGASIKTG
+309 TFNGANIKAG

-326 EDLAIGNDVFTAGTR
+326 EDLAIGSDVFTAGTR

-410 ILEDNE
+410 ILVDNE

-433 MTSGGVSVGDA
+433 ITSGGVSVGDA

-475 NDKPFFGLPGNP
+475 NNKPFFGLPGNP

-510 WKPLKVSAIATENLR
+510 WKPLKVNAIATENLR

-534 RGIYELDETGRLT
+534 RGIYELDDTGRLT

-569 EISPAVDTVKA
+569 EISPAIDTVKA
-580 GESVTIIPLQAES
+580 GESVTIIPLQG
-593 RPIQNSK
+593 RI
-600 VSMSGLFIDYRK
+600 
-612 IFQRDSYGSH
+612 
-622 HSLHLQ
+622 
-628 RPRQRTDVL
+628 
-637 VPATP
+637 
-642 QHSRSSC
+642 
-649 RSRRYR
+649 
-655 YH
+655 

>member
-21 TTLLEALIPKL
+21 TTLLEALLPKL
-32 TKAGLR
+32 TEAGLR

-48 FDVDQPGKDSHRL
+48 FDVDKPGKDSYRL

-70 ISSRNRFALMTETPE
+70 IASRNRFALMTETPE
-85 SESEF
+85 AEAEF
-90 DYLLTRFD
+90 EYLLTRFD

-128 WLHPNDE
+128 WLYPHDD
-135 NIIAIASDSGEL
+135 NIIAIASDSAEL
-147 DSELPQMNINDLEA
+147 DSELPQMNINDLDA
-161 IAQFVIQ
+161 IAQFVLQ
-168 YVQEAKAPKSKEKE
+168 YVQDAKAPKSKEKD

-206 VNTVSETEACK
+206 VNTVSEIEACK
-217 IEDAYGRVLADHVV
+217 IENAYGRVLAEHII

-249 RGDDVERESYQVVA
+249 RSDDVDRDSYQVVA
-263 KVMAGHA
+263 EVMAGHA
-270 YDKPLEVGQA
+270 YDQPLEVGQA
-280 VKIMTGAPTPIN
+280 VKIMTGAPTPLN
-292 GDTVVMREQASK
+292 GDTVVMREQASQE
-304 DGDTV
+304 GDKV
-309 TFNGASIKTG
+309 TFNGSNIKAG
-319 QNVRQAG
+319 QNVRHAG
-326 EDLAIGNDVFTAGTR
+326 EDLAIGSDVFTAGTR

-475 NDKPFFGLPGNP
+475 NNKPFFGLPGNP

-510 WKPLKVSAIATENLR
+510 WKPLKVNAIATENLR

-534 RGIYELDETGRLT
+534 RGIYELDNTGRLT

-569 EISPAVDTVKA
+569 EISPAIDTVKA
-580 GESVTIIPLQAES
+580 GESVTIIPLQG
-593 RPIQNSK
+593 RI
-600 VSMSGLFIDYRK
+600 
-612 IFQRDSYGSH
+612 
-622 HSLHLQ
+622 
-628 RPRQRTDVL
+628 
-637 VPATP
+637 
-642 QHSRSSC
+642 
-649 RSRRYR
+649 
-655 YH
+655 

>member
-21 TTLLEALIPKL
+21 TTLLEALLPKL
-32 TKAGLR
+32 TEAGLR

-48 FDVDQPGKDSHRL
+48 FDVDKPGKDSYRL

-70 ISSRNRFALMTETPE
+70 IASRNRFALMTETPE
-85 SESEF
+85 AEAEF
-90 DYLLTRFD
+90 EYLLTRFD

-128 WLHPNDE
+128 WLYPHDE
-135 NIIAIASDSGEL
+135 NIIAIASDSAEL
-147 DSELPQMNINDLEA
+147 DSELPQMNINDLDA
-161 IAQFVIQ
+161 IAQFVLQ
-168 YVQEAKAPKSKEKE
+168 YVQDAKAPKSKEKD

-206 VNTVSETEACK
+206 VNTVSEIEACK
-217 IEDAYGRVLADHVV
+217 IENAYGRVLAEHIV

-249 RGDDVERESYQVVA
+249 RSDDVDRDSYQVVA
-263 KVMAGHA
+263 EVMAGHA
-270 YDKPLEVGQA
+270 YDQPLEVGQA
-280 VKIMTGAPTPIN
+280 VKIMTGAPTPRN
-292 GDTVVMREQASK
+292 GDTVVMREQAIQE
-304 DGDTV
+304 GDKV
-309 TFNGASIKTG
+309 TFNGANIKAG

-326 EDLAIGNDVFTAGTR
+326 EDLAIGSDVFTAGTR

-475 NDKPFFGLPGNP
+475 NNKPFFGLPGNP

-510 WKPLKVSAIATENLR
+510 WKPLKVNAIATENLR

-534 RGIYELDETGRLT
+534 RGIYELDDTGRLT

-569 EISPAVDTVKA
+569 EISPAIDTVKA
-580 GESVTIIPLQAES
+580 GESVTIIPLQG
-593 RPIQNSK
+593 RI
-600 VSMSGLFIDYRK
+600 
-612 IFQRDSYGSH
+612 
-622 HSLHLQ
+622 
-628 RPRQRTDVL
+628 
-637 VPATP
+637 
-642 QHSRSSC
+642 
-649 RSRRYR
+649 
-655 YH
+655 

>member
-21 TTLLEALIPKL
+21 TTLLEALLPKL
-32 TKAGLR
+32 TEAGLR

-48 FDVDQPGKDSHRL
+48 FDVDKPGKDSYRL

-70 ISSRNRFALMTETPE
+70 IASRNRFALMTETPE
-85 SESEF
+85 AEAEF
-90 DYLLTRFD
+90 EYLLTRFD

-128 WLHPNDE
+128 WLYPHDD
-135 NIIAIASDSGEL
+135 NIIAIASDTAEL
-147 DSELPQMNINDLEA
+147 DSELPQMNINDLDA
-161 IAQFVIQ
+161 IAQFVLQ
-168 YVQEAKAPKSKEKE
+168 YVQDAKAPKSKEKD

-206 VNTVSETEACK
+206 VNTVSGIEACK
-217 IEDAYGRVLADHVV
+217 IENAYGRVLAEHII

-249 RGDDVERESYQVVA
+249 RSDDVDRDSYQVVA
-263 KVMAGHA
+263 EVMAGHA
-270 YDKPLEVGQA
+270 YDQPLEVGQA
-280 VKIMTGAPTPIN
+280 VKIMTGAPTPRN
-292 GDTVVMREQASK
+292 GDTVVMREQASQE
-304 DGDTV
+304 GDKV
-309 TFNGASIKTG
+309 TFNGSNIKAG

-326 EDLAIGNDVFTAGTR
+326 EDLAIGSDVFTAGTR

-475 NDKPFFGLPGNP
+475 NNKPFFGLPGNP

-510 WKPLKVSAIATENLR
+510 WKPLKVNAIATENLR

-534 RGIYELDETGRLT
+534 RGIYELDNTGRLT

-569 EISPAVDTVKA
+569 EISPAIDTVKA
-580 GESVTIIPLQAES
+580 GESVTIIPLQG
-593 RPIQNSK
+593 RI
-600 VSMSGLFIDYRK
+600 
-612 IFQRDSYGSH
+612 
-622 HSLHLQ
+622 
-628 RPRQRTDVL
+628 
-637 VPATP
+637 
-642 QHSRSSC
+642 
-649 RSRRYR
+649 
-655 YH
+655 